1 MVPDFQLTLSDVL
14 LAALWL
20 LVLPVVIPMIT
31 GGIGGWFIDGM
42 RVIGGILLG
51 VPIGMANI
59 VWHFFWTFLFWKVHI
74 ETFDAIQAST
84 PFEDTEFQ
92 VVLGAVG
99 MTTTAAFMVGLMLL
113 VGHLQKKHNWF

>member
-1 MVPDFQLTLSDVL
+1 
-14 LAALWL
+14 
-20 LVLPVVIPMIT
+20 MIT

-59 VWHFFWTFLFWKVHI
+59 VWHWFWAFWFWKEHT

-84 PFEDTEFQ
+84 PFEETEFQ

-99 MTTTAAFMVGLMLL
+99 MLIMAVFMVGLTLL
-113 VGHLQKKHNWF
+113 VGRFLRKRNWHIEIMGPR